1 MEIDNFS
8 DKSQLESSSAA
19 EKVNLESKVK
29 NASDVSERPGTFR
42 YSDANLGGEICTNT
56 EAADSLQPVAN
67 AQVFRPDGTTETV
80 GTARYTVDGN
90 EAKVYP
96 ASVTAPNYGV
106 ESALLDEVGD
116 RARVQGAS
124 KLTIFTPNGD
134 SAAMTRWTSHG
145 FQPAAEQ
152 NNNPAGLYLE
162 KLL

>member
-19 EKVNLESKVK
+19 KKVNLESKVK
-29 NASDVSERPGTFR
+29 NASDVAERPGTFR
-42 YSDANLGGEICTNT
+42 YSDADLGGEIRTST
-56 EAADSLQPVAN
+56 EGTESIQPVAN
-67 AQVFRPDGTTETV
+67 AQLFRPDGTTETV

-116 RARVQGAS
+116 QAQTQGVG

-152 NNNPAGLYLE
+152 NSNPAGVYLE